1 VGSLVI
7 EGLLLAVL
15 VTFKSPRSVRGG
27 AIVLGGLAAV
37 LAVGT
42 YLYLNSG
49 HVSARMQ
56 SMLRPD
62 QGTRTEVGDRVA
74 VSRTALSIFGGNPW
88 LGVGFGCFEYA
99 FPGYATFATGMHWT
113 HAHNDYA
120 EALAEAGVP
129 AGLLMLV
136 ALVIF
141 VRLGFRH
148 LEDRLRHESG
158 WIQVG
163 ATVACVGLLCHSF
176 LDFNLR
182 VAANAA
188 WFVVCLAVATHARS
202 GPGVARK
209 TSHRNRAERARESA
223 A

>member
-7 EGLLLAVL
+7 EGLCMAVL
-15 VTFKSPRSVRGG
+15 VAFKSPRSVRGG
-27 AIVLGGLAAV
+27 AIVLGGLAAI

-42 YLYLNSG
+42 YLWLNSG
-49 HVSARMQ
+49 HLSVRMQ

-62 QGTRTEVGDRVA
+62 TGTRSEVGDRLA
-74 VSRTALSIFGGNPW
+74 VSRTALTIFASNPW

-99 FPGYATFATGMHWT
+99 FPSYAAFPTDMHWT

-136 ALVIF
+136 ALVMF

-176 LDFNLR
+176 LDFNFR

-202 GPGVARK
+202 GPSVARK
-209 TSHRNRAERARESA
+209 TTRRIRTERARESVA
-223 A
+223 